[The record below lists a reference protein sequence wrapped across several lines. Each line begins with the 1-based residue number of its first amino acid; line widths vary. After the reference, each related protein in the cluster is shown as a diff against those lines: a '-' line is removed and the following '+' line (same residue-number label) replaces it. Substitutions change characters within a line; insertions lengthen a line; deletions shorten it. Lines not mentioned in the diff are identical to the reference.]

1 MKSIL
6 IALSILTGAVTDSD
20 TNEPITGARV
30 EILGEEKTTYTDFD
44 GIYSIGELND
54 TTQIKISFITY
65 QDTIVTYSELKAN
78 GGDITLTT
86 Y

>member
-6 IALSILTGAVTDSD
+6 IALSLLTGVVMDSE

-30 EILGEEKTTYTDFD
+30 EILCEEKTTYTGFD
-44 GIYSIGELND
+44 GIYNIGELND
-54 TTQIKISFITY
+54 TTKIKISFITY
-65 QDTIVTYSELKAN
+65 QDTIITYSELKES
-78 GGDITLTT
+78 GGDITLTS